1 MGLRR
6 MGRLGRVGIGLTAV
20 ASLLVATAAP
30 VAAHKH
36 YAGPAHHGAGQ
47 VLANGQWHPRFVS
60 NNDGTF
66 SSCVSY
72 GPIGTN
78 PIGPAWY
85 GLETAHHG
93 PDSGAPGRGDGC
105 YTADGNPALGQ
116 DDQNPAIR

>member
-6 MGRLGRVGIGLTAV
+6 IGRLGRVGIGLTAV
-20 ASLLVATAAP
+20 ASLLLATAAP
-30 VAAHKH
+30 VAAHQH
-36 YAGPAHHGAGQ
+36 YAAPAHGGTGQ
-47 VLANGQWHPRFVS
+47 VIANGQWHPKFLP
-60 NNDGTF
+60 NGDGTF

-72 GPIGTN
+72 GAIGTN

-93 PDSGAPGRGDGC
+93 PDSGKPGRGDGC